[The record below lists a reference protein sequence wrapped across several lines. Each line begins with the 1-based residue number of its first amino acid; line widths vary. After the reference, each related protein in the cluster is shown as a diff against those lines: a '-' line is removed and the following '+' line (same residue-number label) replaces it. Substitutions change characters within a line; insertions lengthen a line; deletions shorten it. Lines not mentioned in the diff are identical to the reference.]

1 MLTPNSFRNFN
12 YPSHIKSLAVKIL
25 ISQTLFTPIFNTYF
39 FGMQT
44 LLSGGSFQDAATRVK
59 DTVPVS
65 WMNSWKLWPAVT
77 AFNFTFIREQN
88 RSVVAGLFAI
98 GWQTYLSWLNRRAER
113 EEKQDRKELPTR
125 KEKGTGGKIK
135 A

>member
-1 MLTPNSFRNFN
+1 M
-12 YPSHIKSLAVKIL
+12 KIL

-44 LLSGGSFQDAATRVK
+44 LLSGGSFQDAVTRVK

-113 EEKQDRKELPTR
+113 EEKQDKKDLPAR
-125 KEKGTGGKIK
+125 KEKGAVK